1 MREKRGRER
10 AGAGEGLP
18 DLSDCRD
25 SWNSQQLSFWDSHSK
40 LELLFRVSRA
50 GVGCGEVLER
60 MKPLLEHLISW
71 CSNTWPEEVL
81 ERSNTWPEEVLEQVF

>member
-1 MREKRGRER
+1 MRVTERVGRG
-10 AGAGEGLP
+10 GAWRGWIGGW
-18 DLSDCRD
+18 
-25 SWNSQQLSFWDSHSK
+25 SWVILHP
-40 LELLFRVSRA
+40 R
-50 GVGCGEVLER
+50 GVLEQ